1 MRYAEIERR
10 LVALDGTVAGGPL
23 SADGKA
29 PEAWARLAQW
39 AIVAH
44 DVGGWDEAA
53 ARIKARGWY
62 PENYPDEYTGNGGG
76 AAWPYWDQTLFLQ
89 RGRQHVYAT
98 LEQAHEI
105 LWMIS
110 VLVSGLLEQDVPPAE
125 ITGWQTGAA
134 CWELI
139 TAELDK
145 PMGER
150 T

>member
-1 MRYAEIERR
+1 MTYASIERR
-10 LVALDGTVAGGPL
+10 LKALEGTVAGGPL
-23 SADGKA
+23 PSDGKA
-29 PEAWARLAQW
+29 PETWARLAQW
-39 AIVAH
+39 AIVVR
-44 DVGGWDEAA
+44 DVGGWDEFA
-53 ARIKARGWY
+53 ARVKARGWY

-76 AAWPYWDQTLFLQ
+76 AAWPFWDQTLFYQ
-89 RGRQHVYAT
+89 RGRRDVY
-98 LEQAHEI
+98 LSLQQSHDV

-110 VLVSGLLEQDVPPAE
+110 VLVSDRLEQGVSPAE
-125 ITGWQTGAA
+125 ITSWQTGAA

>member
-1 MRYAEIERR
+1 MRYRDIERR
-10 LVALDGTVAGGPL
+10 LAALEETTVAGPL
-23 SADGKA
+23 SSDGKA
-29 PEAWARLAQW
+29 PEVWAQLAQW
-39 AIVAH
+39 AIVVH

-62 PENYPDEYTGNGGG
+62 PENYPDAYTGNGTG
-76 AAWPYWDQTLFLQ
+76 AAWPFWHQTLFYQ
-89 RGRQHVYAT
+89 RGRSDVFLSPQ
-98 LEQAHEI
+98 QSHEV

-110 VLVSGLLEQDVPPAE
+110 VLVSGLLEQGVTPAE

-145 PMGER
+145 PVGES